1 MSNETNS
8 KFFRLANSPSENYNF
23 ENDYMIESCPTINYT
38 HPMTFTFFRFDLERD
53 NFMWKK
59 DCYIILDKKKKERY
73 YWLQDNRKGI

>member
-1 MSNETNS
+1 
-8 KFFRLANSPSENYNF
+8 
-23 ENDYMIESCPTINYT
+23 MIESCPTINYT